1 MTENLSRP
9 AGEAEP
15 ADADAPDTAGGT
27 APRART
33 KVAFGL
39 VATLGATY
47 VVSQFLRNGIGVLAP
62 TLTAEIGLSAP
73 DLALVASIFFFVFVA
88 AQLPLGVAIDR
99 FGPKRCMLA
108 CAVVVIAGTLQFA
121 AAESTTDMMAARALM
136 GLGTSCYLM
145 APLAFY
151 ARAFPPERFAMLAG
165 LQLGV
170 GTIGSLLATAP
181 LAVATA
187 LAGWRTAF
195 VATAVVMGLI
205 GILVALLVH
214 EPPNDPEAKQ
224 ETLVDGLRGIGTLW
238 RQPDIPRL
246 FVMNLTAYAS
256 YAMFVGL
263 WGGPYLTHAYG
274 YTLTERGALLFIPA
288 LTQGI
293 GMVAWGAADRL
304 FGAYRPATF
313 LGGGSAAALLLLLA
327 AVGTLPAPAL
337 WIWLATFGF
346 CSAFLPAVIAHGRA
360 LFPPRLIGRGMTLMN
375 MGTMGGGFLSQLLA
389 GLLINL
395 FESSGGQYPTDAY
408 RAVFFAQSVL
418 GLAGLLVYRAVREPL
433 R

>member
-9 AGEAEP
+9 AGKATP
-15 ADADAPDTAGGT
+15 AAGAT
-27 APRART
+27 LHATTTIA
-33 KVAFGL
+33 VGL

-47 VVSQFLRNGIGVLAP
+47 VVSQFLRNAIGVLAP
-62 TLTAEIGLSAP
+62 TLTAELGLSAP
-73 DLALVASIFFFVFVA
+73 DLALIASIFFFVFVA
-88 AQLPLGVAIDR
+88 AQIPLGVAIDR
-99 FGPKRCMLA
+99 FGPKRCMLV

-121 AAESTTDMMAARALM
+121 AAESAAEMVAARALM

-151 ARAFPPERFAMLAG
+151 ARAVAPERFAMLAG
-165 LQLGV
+165 LQLGL
-170 GTIGSLLATAP
+170 GTIGSLLGTAP
-181 LAVATA
+181 LAFATA
-187 LAGWRTAF
+187 MVGWRAAF
-195 VATAVVMGLI
+195 MATAVVMGLI
-205 GILVALLVH
+205 GLLVALLVH
-214 EPPNDPEAKQ
+214 EPPDDPAADK
-224 ETLVDGLRGIGTLW
+224 ETLVDGLRGIGALW

-246 FVMNLTAYAS
+246 FFMNLTAYAS

-274 YTLTERGALLFIPA
+274 YDLTASGTLLFIPA

-293 GMVAWGAADRL
+293 GMIVWGAADRL
-304 FGAYRPATF
+304 FGAFRPATF
-313 LGGGSAAALLLLLA
+313 LGAGTTAALLLLLA

-337 WIWLATFGF
+337 WVWLAAFGF

-395 FESSGGQYPTDAY
+395 FESSGGQYPIDAY
-408 RAVFFAQSVL
+408 RAVFLAQSVL
-418 GLAGLLVYRAVREPL
+418 GLGGLLVYRAVREPL